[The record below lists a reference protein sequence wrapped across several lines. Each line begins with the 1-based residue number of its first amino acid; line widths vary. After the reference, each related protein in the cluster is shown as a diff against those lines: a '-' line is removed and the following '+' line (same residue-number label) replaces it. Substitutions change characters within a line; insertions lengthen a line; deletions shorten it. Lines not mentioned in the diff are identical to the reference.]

1 MATRL
6 LLQLQAAYHQTLIHL
21 RNSEV
26 FVSSMITLNIL
37 IMSYMKVLK
46 SLIVRIELGT
56 IRKRGCWRVTYE
68 TLRQASIHLRN
79 FEGYIHIKT
88 LNAAINPCA

>member
-1 MATRL
+1 MQKKQREGFEPTAIGRGSGLATRL

-26 FVSSMITLNIL
+26 FVFSMMTLNIL

-46 SLIVRIELGT
+46 KSD
-56 IRKRGCWRVTYE
+56 
-68 TLRQASIHLRN
+68 SRN
-79 FEGYIHIKT
+79 
-88 LNAAINPCA
+88 

>member
-1 MATRL
+1 MQKKQWEGFESTAIGRGSGLATRL

-26 FVSSMITLNIL
+26 FVSSMMTLNIL

-46 SLIVRIELGT
+46 KSDSGNWTGKHTKKEVIGVLLMKHADQPLLI
-56 IRKRGCWRVTYE
+56 
-68 TLRQASIHLRN
+68 
-79 FEGYIHIKT
+79 
-88 LNAAINPCA
+88 